1 MTLHQLRIF
10 NVVSQHLNI
19 TKASAELH
27 LSQPSVFQQIK
38 SLEESCG
45 FKLYRKVGRG
55 IALTRAGERLCADAR
70 EILERM
76 ENLQKRFG
84 VTGRLSETLPLRV
97 GGSHVPSKSI
107 LPVCLTVFKQNR
119 PLVRVTLQTGSSR
132 NIEHLV
138 QNSELDIAVITHPS
152 HSSDLEYAPFRHE
165 RIVLFVSGRHPFAKK
180 NALSLAEVAMEP
192 LIVHRGIH
200 RGTGEITLN
209 ILKCIEDQGRKP
221 NILMECSS
229 GEAVK
234 AAVIGGAGI
243 GILMEGHL
251 HDEIRRDEVKILSI
265 RDVKDLMIN
274 SFIVYQKRKP
284 LSDNAQ
290 NFFNLLRQNSGGEGR
305 ETPGQTTRRTFDRTF
320 HRITTGTSTHR
331 PKSKRVKKLRK
342 EAIFL

>member
-1 MTLHQLRIF
+1 LHQLRIF
-10 NVVSQHLNI
+10 DVVSRHLNI

-27 LSQPSVFQQIK
+27 ISQPAVFQQIK
-38 SLEESCG
+38 SLEDSCG
-45 FKLYRKVGRG
+45 FKLYSKVGRG
-55 IALTRAGERLCADAR
+55 IALTFEGEKLRAEAR

-76 ENLQKRFG
+76 DRLERKLGPIR
-84 VTGRLSETLPLRV
+84 RLSETVPLKV

-107 LPVCLTVFKQNR
+107 LPVCLAAFKQNH
-119 PLVRVTLQTGSSR
+119 PLLRVTLQTASSQ

-165 RIVLFVSGRHPFAKK
+165 RIVLFVSGHHPFTRKK
-180 NALSLAEVAMEP
+180 ALSLGDVAMEP

-251 HDEIRRDEVKILSI
+251 RDGIRRREVKILRI
-265 RDVKDLMIN
+265 RDLKELTIS
-274 SFIVYQKRKP
+274 SFIIYQKGKT
-284 LSDNAQ
+284 LSDNSQ
-290 NFFNLLRQNSGGEGR
+290 NFFNLLRKSSGCEGR
-305 ETPGQTTRRTFDRTF
+305 ENAGRCAQ
-320 HRITTGTSTHR
+320 
-331 PKSKRVKKLRK
+331 
-342 EAIFL
+342 E